1 MRKGLGFVPTTAS
14 MTTATPLVGRT
25 RKWPDVTTEREQ
37 TPHARVWLLIGTEVS
52 RRAKLS
58 RKKETVGAPCSE
70 TLSLRIR
77 RSGSLS
83 ELRHIRPRLR
93 RHSGMRR
100 HVHTRNLFLPTLVW
114 RKGFR
119 TRRSRGVP
127 DEAIADHLTRIR
139 SQQLAGRAN
148 WRHRRGASAENFPL
162 RCRANHV
169 Q

>member
-100 HVHTRNLFLPTLVW
+100 HVHSSRHWFGAKDSELAALAA
-114 RKGFR
+114 FR
-119 TRRSRGVP
+119 MS
-127 DEAIADHLTRIR
+127 
-139 SQQLAGRAN
+139 N
-148 WRHRRGASAENFPL
+148 
-162 RCRANHV
+162 C
-169 Q
+169 